1 MRKTLTAANR
11 GERVPFKIPRSVQQS
26 IPIQRVWQDGIWQV
40 NGRFS
45 QTWRFADINYSL
57 ASYEDQ
63 RDMFTSYCG
72 VLNSLPTDA
81 VTKITIHNRRLNS
94 SDFQHSVLMRE
105 CGDDLDLYRL
115 EYNRVLTEKAAA
127 SNNLI
132 QDKYITV
139 SVARKN
145 AEEARAFFHRVD
157 ADLSKNLGRLDSG
170 AKALDTYERLRIL
183 HDFFRPGEEQ
193 FYKFDL
199 NASMRLG
206 HSFKDYIAPD
216 GMKFLSDH
224 FELGGKVGRVLFMRK
239 YSSYIKDD
247 MITSMA
253 DFPRT
258 LVLSIDLLPVPTD
271 EAVRDV
277 QSQIMGIES
286 DITRWQ
292 QRQNARN
299 NFTAVVPYEL
309 EQQRAETKEFLDDL
323 STRDQRM
330 VYANV
335 TLLHMADTLEQL
347 NADTETLLSK
357 SLCDFSILRYQQ
369 EDGFNTALPY
379 GLRSIDVTR
388 TLTTEAAAS
397 LMPFRVQEIQDMGG
411 IYCGVNAGSKNLLIC
426 NRKNLL
432 NPHGFVLGVSGS
444 GKSFTMKEFITFIA
458 LSTNDDI
465 IIIDAEREYGDLVRA
480 LRGIVLEISPN
491 SRHHINPLEIARGYG
506 MGENPVA
513 LKSELLMSICEQQM
527 GEGQLGAFHKSII
540 DRCTAS
546 VYHDF
551 IKSGGKA
558 RQPILSDWRNE
569 IKRQP
574 EREAQ
579 ELALASEL
587 FVEGSLNM
595 FAHETN
601 VDIDSR
607 IIVFDLY
614 EMGDQLKPT
623 ALNVTMETIQNRV
636 ATNRLAGKYTWV
648 FVDEV
653 YLFFKY
659 YYSAQFLY
667 KAWKRFR
674 KYGAALTAA
683 TQNVEECL
691 RSETARL
698 MFANSEFLVLLN
710 QAATDRA
717 ELAKLLNISENQMGY
732 VTNAEAGHGL
742 LRVGGA
748 IVPFANE
755 FPRTGALY
763 QLWNTTPTD
772 K

>member
-26 IPIQRVWQDGIWQV
+26 IPIQRVWQDGIWQA

-157 ADLSKNLGRLDSG
+157 ADLSKNLGRLGSG

-216 GMKFLSDH
+216 GMKFPSDH

-411 IYCGVNAGSKNLLIC
+411 IYCGVNAVSKNLLIC

-432 NPHGFVLGVSGS
+432 NPHGFILGVSGS

>member
-216 GMKFLSDH
+216 GMKFLPDH

-411 IYCGVNAGSKNLLIC
+411 IYCGVNAVSKNLLIC

-432 NPHGFVLGVSGS
+432 NPHGFILGVSGS

>member
-105 CGDDLDLYRL
+105 CGDDLDLYRR

-347 NADTETLLSK
+347 DADTETLLSK

-369 EDGFNTALPY
+369 EDGFRALNIQKDGTGKEIWMPVARN
-379 GLRSIDVTR
+379 GLQNKEPI
-388 TLTTEAAAS
+388 
-397 LMPFRVQEIQDMGG
+397 EILAQFNGEIRG
-411 IYCGVNAGSKNLLIC
+411 IYNYYRLARNVSVLNKFCYVMEYSMYKTIARKMRCSAAKVKKKYTRDRIFGIEYETKHGIKRAEFYHNGFRKSAPSKLDMDTTPDYRYSIRPKEVIARFMTGYCELCCKNELPVMIYQVKNLKSLSGNEPWEQFMLKKRRKTLIVC
-426 NRKNLL
+426 EDCYK
-432 NPHGFVLGVSGS
+432 
-444 GKSFTMKEFITFIA
+444 TIT
-458 LSTNDDI
+458 
-465 IIIDAEREYGDLVRA
+465 
-480 LRGIVLEISPN
+480 N
-491 SRHHINPLEIARGYG
+491 S
-506 MGENPVA
+506 
-513 LKSELLMSICEQQM
+513 
-527 GEGQLGAFHKSII
+527 
-540 DRCTAS
+540 
-546 VYHDF
+546 
-551 IKSGGKA
+551 
-558 RQPILSDWRNE
+558 
-569 IKRQP
+569 
-574 EREAQ
+574 
-579 ELALASEL
+579 
-587 FVEGSLNM
+587 
-595 FAHETN
+595 
-601 VDIDSR
+601 
-607 IIVFDLY
+607 
-614 EMGDQLKPT
+614 
-623 ALNVTMETIQNRV
+623 
-636 ATNRLAGKYTWV
+636 
-648 FVDEV
+648 
-653 YLFFKY
+653 
-659 YYSAQFLY
+659 
-667 KAWKRFR
+667 
-674 KYGAALTAA
+674 
-683 TQNVEECL
+683 
-691 RSETARL
+691 
-698 MFANSEFLVLLN
+698 
-710 QAATDRA
+710 
-717 ELAKLLNISENQMGY
+717 
-732 VTNAEAGHGL
+732 
-742 LRVGGA
+742 
-748 IVPFANE
+748 
-755 FPRTGALY
+755 
-763 QLWNTTPTD
+763 
-772 K
+772 